1 MNATAKEVD
10 QAIEERE
17 FSSSASVQY
26 QYWLTQLCDTFIENT
41 KFIFQSDV
49 PEEHQ
54 EAAKQT
60 LYTALEGGLLLL
72 HPIMPFVTEHL
83 WQKLPRRSG
92 DTTKSIM
99 VAPYPQYNPAFD
111 SPEAAAEYEFIM
123 AISQGVRSLLAQYG
137 FKTPGD
143 LFIQTTDQ
151 RSYETAQRELTSIKS
166 LGGKY
171 VGSVE
176 VLGPDNKNAP
186 RGCAVYA
193 VSAEA
198 AVYLRIA
205 GLVDLGK
212 EREKAEVQLAEA
224 KEKIKKSE
232 RIMSAKGWEKV
243 KTEAREAE
251 EKKLRDAESE
261 VARFEEVLKDLERL
275 RLES

>member
-1 MNATAKEVD
+1 M
-10 QAIEERE
+10 EERE
-17 FSSSASVQY
+17 FSTTASAQY

-41 KFIFQSDV
+41 KFIFQEGV
-49 PEEHQ
+49 PEEQ
-54 EAAKQT
+54 QAAAKQT

-99 VAPYPQYNPAFD
+99 VASYPQYNANFD
-111 SPEAAAEYEFIM
+111 NPKAAAEYEFIM

-143 LFIQTTDQ
+143 LFIQTTDPK
-151 RSYETAQRELTSIKS
+151 SYDTAQRELTSIKS

-171 VGSVE
+171 VGNIE

-198 AVYLRIA
+198 AVYLKIA

-212 EREKAEVQLAEA
+212 EREKAETQLVEA

-232 RIMSAKGWEKV
+232 KIMTAKGWEKSSTQA
-243 KTEAREAE
+243 KETE
-251 EKKLRDAESE
+251 EKKLKDAESE
-261 VARFEEVLKDLERL
+261 VSRFEEVLKDLERL
-275 RLES
+275 KM